1 MMSGKQL
8 HQQRKRRPAHRV
20 RKRLFWEFSV
30 KVLGNDGLRNRYL
43 EQAEAGRGTL
53 DVTGPITSIE
63 QSQMLKSGRLL
74 LDRDN
79 GASDGDSSFK
89 SRPDP

>member
-1 MMSGKQL
+1 
-8 HQQRKRRPAHRV
+8 
-20 RKRLFWEFSV
+20 V

-89 SRPDP
+89 VVPIPDGYAKTLRPNKGGHYPISSHRACTDIC